1 MKNNINTNTA
11 GTINTIIRQVEFYY
25 DETDAFTELYRN
37 VNYKKDG
44 SQGSKYYARYY
55 AYSEPVWYSVS
66 GVDDGYCELGST
78 IIDDMVFEIVSE
90 NDKNTVLLTQG
101 NGIDYKYPSWKT
113 WVKETLKSIISSD
126 NKVLSNVTEF
136 YNEDVAFWSGL
147 NGAAYSK
154 IKFDQ
159 WLLSYKDK
167 NIVGEPANDYDI
179 NWVNSYQDVGIE
191 KLSKVYKNLL
201 RHNEELALFKVH
213 MTHKYCNAE
222 WYEYWLGFVNVDNL
236 YDGLAYLVGY
246 EYDNT
251 KIGTVYSKSITND
264 IENKIIEALNLKPET
279 SSTNIFINEYYLY
292 YIDTDYSTV
301 QRIEVSSLVRRL
313 NNLLFCG
320 SYDRKAVDKFMSH
333 NDIKIRL
340 VLATAFNK
348 VFYSKAEMLD
358 KISSM
363 NETLTNYCCY

>member
-25 DETDAFTELYRN
+25 DETDTFTELYRN

-44 SQGSKYYARYY
+44 SQGDKYYARCYY
-55 AYSEPVWYSVS
+55 GMPVWYSVC
-66 GVDDGYCELGST
+66 GVDDGYCELNCE
-78 IIDDMVFEIVSE
+78 IKNNVVFEIVSE

-136 YNEDVAFWSGL
+136 YNKDVAFWSGL
-147 NGAAYSK
+147 NGAEYSK
-154 IKFDQ
+154 VKFNQ

-167 NIVGEPANDYDI
+167 NIVGKVADDYAE
-179 NWVNSYQDVGIE
+179 NWLNFYQCVGME
-191 KLSKVYKNLL
+191 KLSKSYKNLL
-201 RHNEELALFKVH
+201 RDNEEIALFKVH
-213 MTHKYCNAE
+213 NKHQYCNVE
-222 WYEYWLGFVNVDNL
+222 WYEYWLGYVNR
-236 YDGLAYLVGY
+236 DGLADSLSTFIGY

-251 KIGTVYSKSITND
+251 KIGTVYSKSITKD
-264 IENKIIEALNLKPET
+264 IENKIIEALKLKPET
-279 SSTNIFINEYYLY
+279 SSTNMFINKYYLY

-320 SYDRKAVDKFMSH
+320 SYDRKAVDRFMSH
-333 NDIKIRL
+333 TDIKIRL
-340 VLATAFNK
+340 ELATAFNK

>member
-1 MKNNINTNTA
+1 MKNNINTNTV
-11 GTINTIIRQVEFYY
+11 GTINTITRQVEFCY
-25 DETDAFTELYRN
+25 DETGKFTEIYKN
-37 VNYKKDG
+37 VNYKNDG
-44 SQGSKYYARYY
+44 SQGDKYYARCYY
-55 AYSEPVWYSVS
+55 GMPVWYSVC
-66 GVDDGYCELGST
+66 GVEDGYCELNCE
-78 IIDDMVFEIVSE
+78 IKNNVVFEIVNE
-90 NDKNTVLLTQG
+90 NTVLLTQG

-167 NIVGEPANDYDI
+167 NIVGEPADDYDI

-246 EYDNT
+246 EYDIS
-251 KIGTVYSKSITND
+251 KIGTVYSKSITKD
-264 IENKIIEALNLKPET
+264 IENKIIEALKLKPET
-279 SSTNIFINEYYLY
+279 SSTNMFINEYYLY

-320 SYDRKAVDKFMSH
+320 SYDRKAVDRFMSH
-333 NDIKIRL
+333 TDIKIRL
-340 VLATAFNK
+340 ELATAFQR
-348 VFYSKAEMLD
+348 VFYSKDEMLD

-363 NETLTNYCCY
+363 DKKLANYCCY